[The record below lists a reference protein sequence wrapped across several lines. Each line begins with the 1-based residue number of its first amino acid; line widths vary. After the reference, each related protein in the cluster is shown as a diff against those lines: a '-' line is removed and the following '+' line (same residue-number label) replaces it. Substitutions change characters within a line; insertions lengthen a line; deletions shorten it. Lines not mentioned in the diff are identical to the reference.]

1 MDNLRTRLEKLSP
14 SQRSLLELRK
24 AKKQRIPP
32 LRPVKRVGP
41 LPSSFAQQRLW
52 FAHQLQPNSSAYN
65 ISSALRLRGEL
76 RVELLE
82 RATEEIVRRHEVLR
96 TRFENVGGEPRQVI
110 EVESRVGLPV
120 VDLSGLESRERE
132 VEVRKQAQEESEGA
146 FDLGRG
152 PLLRVKLVRLGEQEH
167 VLLVTM
173 HHIVSDGWSMGI
185 MVQECGELYQAY
197 SEGRESG
204 LAELEVQ
211 YGDYAVWQREW
222 MRGEVLEEQLRYWR
236 KQLGGVGVL
245 ELPTDRPRPALQ
257 TNAGA
262 IVPFVIRE
270 ELSAGLKELSRREG
284 VTLFMTLLG
293 AFQVLL
299 WRYSGERDIAVGAPI
314 AGRRWKEIEGLIGFF
329 VNTLVMRTKIN
340 GGESFGELLEGVR
353 ETTLEAYRHQDVP
366 FEKLVEELQ
375 PERKLNTTPLFQ
387 VMFVLQNAPA
397 GEVRLSGLTLSDL
410 PSNTI
415 AERKFDL
422 SMETME
428 YAGRIEGSLR
438 YRTDLFDEIT
448 MRRMAGHW
456 ETLLQGM
463 VQDSKKPVSC
473 LPLLSL
479 AEWEQVVV
487 EWNQTEAEYP
497 AAHVHTLFEAHAFQM
512 PDAVAVVYEEE
523 QLTYAALNRQAN
535 QLGRYLRKLG
545 VGPEVRVGLC
555 LERNLDMVVAVLGI
569 LKAGGA
575 YVPLDPGYPQ
585 ERLRYMVEHTQMR
598 LLVAQQSV
606 LDGLS
611 IPGVMGTSLEAMR
624 EIIEGEP
631 EENLDGSPEG
641 ANLAYILFTSGSTG
655 RPKGVAVEHRQLQSY
670 VQAVVERLELGE
682 RLSFALVQ
690 PLTVDSSVTTIFGAL
705 CTGGT
710 LHVISRDK
718 SVDAM
723 VLHEY
728 FEQRR
733 MDYLKCAPSHLAALH
748 AATEEE
754 TIVPKRCLVV
764 GGEAS
769 RLEWVQHLRSIVPEA
784 CKVFNHYGPTETTVG
799 VLTHRVEET
808 CEDVSG
814 VTPLGRPLGN
824 SRAYVLDGY
833 GQLAPVGV
841 CGELYIGGANVVRG
855 YWNGA
860 DVTAEKFVPDA
871 WSGGWGERLYGT
883 GDQVR
888 YRSQGEIE
896 YLGRKDEQV
905 KVRGYRIE
913 LGEIEAVLL
922 EREEV
927 DQCVVVAREDKS
939 GEKRLVAYV
948 VAKAEV
954 DKQGLS
960 ARLRE
965 HAKGKLP
972 EFMVPSAYALLES
985 LPLSE
990 HGKLD
995 RKRLPEVGWEVG
1007 EESREK
1013 GDVGPRTVEEEILCG
1028 IWEAVLG
1035 VKKVGIRDNFFQLGG
1050 HSLLAT
1056 QVVARVRSS
1065 FGVEVPL
1072 RKLFEDQTVEGL
1084 AECVRKAREVSR
1096 DLGPVLERVGRE
1108 EALPLSYAQQRLWFL
1123 DQLSPG
1129 SAAYNMPFAVGLK
1142 GELNREALEQSLQ
1155 EIVGRHEVLRTRFV
1169 VRDGNPVQ
1177 VIVED
1182 LRMEVERIEIGG
1194 EGGEERA
1201 GEVRRVVRE
1210 EALRRFDLRRGPLV
1224 RAKLV
1229 RLGEQEHVLL
1239 VTMHHIVSDG
1249 WSMGITGAG
1258 VPGTLCGLGRR
1269 PGGGVSGTAHSV
1281 WGLRGVAA
1289 EVAAGRGAGETD

>member
-24 AKKQRIPP
+24 AKKQRIPA
-32 LRPVKRVGP
+32 LRPAKRVGP
-41 LPSSFAQQRLW
+41 LPTSFAQQRLW

-65 ISSALRLRGEL
+65 VSSVLRLKGEL
-76 RVELLE
+76 KVELLE
-82 RATEEIVRRHEVLR
+82 RAMVEIVRRHEVLR
-96 TRFENVGGEPRQVI
+96 TRFENVGGDPRQII
-110 EVESRVGLPV
+110 EAESRIGMPV
-120 VDLSGLESRERE
+120 VDLSGQGMSERE
-132 VEVRKQAQEESEGA
+132 AEVRKQTQEESEA
-146 FDLGRG
+146 PFDLGRG
-152 PLLRVKLVRLGEQEH
+152 PLLRVKLLKLAEQEH

-185 MVQECGELYQAY
+185 MVHECAELYQAY
-197 SEGRESG
+197 SEGRDPG
-204 LAELEVQ
+204 LAELPIQ

-222 MRGEVLEEQLRYWR
+222 MKGEVLEEQLGYWR
-236 KQLGGVGVL
+236 KQLAGVGVL
-245 ELPTDRPRPALQ
+245 ELATDRVRPALQ

-262 IVPFVIRE
+262 ILMFALKE

-293 AFQVLL
+293 AFQAML
-299 WRYSGERDIAVGAPI
+299 WRYSGQGDIAVGAPI

-329 VNTLVMRTKIN
+329 VNTLVLRTKVK
-340 GGESFGELLEGVR
+340 GGESFKELLEGVR

-387 VMFVLQNAPA
+387 VMFVLQNAPP
-397 GEVRLSGLTLSDL
+397 GEVRLAGLTLSDM
-410 PSNTI
+410 PSETSI
-415 AERKFDL
+415 ERKFDL
-422 SMETME
+422 SLETVE
-428 YAGRIEGSLR
+428 YAGKIEASLR
-438 YRTDLFDEIT
+438 YRTELFDEIT

-456 ETLLQGM
+456 ETLLQGI
-463 VQDSKKPVSC
+463 VQDSTKAVSC
-473 LPLLSL
+473 LPILSL

-487 EWNQTEAEYP
+487 EWNQTETEYP
-497 AAHVHTLFEAHAFQM
+497 PAHVHELFEAHALQR
-512 PDAVAVVYEEE
+512 PDAVAVVHEQE

-535 QLGRYLRKLG
+535 QLGHYLRKLG
-545 VGPEVRVGLC
+545 VGPEVRVGVC
-555 LERNLDMVVAVLGI
+555 LERNLDTVVAVLGI

-585 ERLRYMVEHTQMR
+585 ERLRYMVEHTEMR

-611 IPGVMGTSLEAMR
+611 ISGVMGTSLEAVR
-624 EIIEGEP
+624 EMIEGEP
-631 EENLDGSPEG
+631 GKNLDGSSEG

-670 VQAVVERLELGE
+670 VQAVVERLELSGH
-682 RLSFALVQ
+682 LSFALVQ

-723 VLHEY
+723 ALREY
-728 FEQRR
+728 FEQHRI
-733 MDYLKCAPSHLAALH
+733 DYLKCAPSHLAALH

-754 TIVPKRCLVV
+754 KIVPKRCLVV

-769 RLEWVQHLRSIVPEA
+769 RLEWVQHLLSIIPET
-784 CKVFNHYGPTETTVG
+784 CKLFNHYGPTETAVG
-799 VLTHRVEET
+799 VLTHRVEKT

-824 SRAYVLDGY
+824 SRAYVLDEH

-860 DVTAEKFVPDA
+860 EVTAEKFVPDA

-905 KVRGYRIE
+905 KIRGYRIE

-922 EREEV
+922 EREEL

-948 VAKAEV
+948 VVKAEA
-954 DKQGLS
+954 DKQGLNS
-960 ARLRE
+960 RLRE
-965 HAKGKLP
+965 HAKSKLP
-972 EFMVPSAYALLES
+972 EFMAPSAYALLES

-995 RKRLPEVGWEVG
+995 RKRLPEVNWEVG

-1013 GDVGPRTVEEEILCG
+1013 KQVGPGTVEEEILCG

-1035 VKKVGIRDNFFQLGG
+1035 VKKVGTRDNFFRLGG

-1056 QVVARVRSS
+1056 QVMARVRSS

-1072 RKLFEDQTVEGL
+1072 RKLFEEQTVEGL
-1084 AECVRKAREVSR
+1084 AECVRKAREVSW

-1108 EALPLSYAQQRLWFL
+1108 EGLPLSYAQQRLWFL
-1123 DQLSPG
+1123 DQLTPG
-1129 SAAYNMPFAVGLK
+1129 SAAYNMPFGVRLK
-1142 GELNREALEQSLQ
+1142 GEL
-1155 EIVGRHEVLRTRFV
+1155 
-1169 VRDGNPVQ
+1169 
-1177 VIVED
+1177 
-1182 LRMEVERIEIGG
+1182 
-1194 EGGEERA
+1194 
-1201 GEVRRVVRE
+1201 
-1210 EALRRFDLRRGPLV
+1210 
-1224 RAKLV
+1224 K
-1229 RLGEQEHVLL
+1229 
-1239 VTMHHIVSDG
+1239 
-1249 WSMGITGAG
+1249 
-1258 VPGTLCGLGRR
+1258 
-1269 PGGGVSGTAHSV
+1269 
-1281 WGLRGVAA
+1281 
-1289 EVAAGRGAGETD
+1289 